1 VSVSVYELLELWWVV
16 PGGPALLGY
25 GLSLVGLTP
34 AQRAV
39 RVTARIV
46 EVGLPEH
53 GASKVPGIPVTVAFQ
68 DPGSGREF
76 VLPNAGKHGH
86 SVEAAWVGRELA
98 VRYPHGRP
106 DRFRVV
112 DDTGDEKNGRV
123 VPNCAVA
130 LLLVGLVVHA
140 TVAWGYPW
148 ALLGFGALLTVRTAT
163 GGDLRTVRTRGALL
177 SSAVAV
183 PARVVAVTK
192 DVYNDGEGNEIVN
205 HAPVVTFTTREGTHV
220 TVLSRDG
227 IPDPSRSLGRDLT
240 VHYAPDDLTVHTPDL
255 VSERRDRGVTIAM
268 IVILLIAGVAA
279 VVAGAVN
286 L

>member
-1 VSVSVYELLELWWVV
+1 M
-16 PGGPALLGY
+16 
-25 GLSLVGLTP
+25 
-34 AQRAV
+34 
-39 RVTARIV
+39 
-46 EVGLPEH
+46 
-53 GASKVPGIPVTVAFQ
+53 
-68 DPGSGREF
+68 
-76 VLPNAGKHGH
+76 
-86 SVEAAWVGRELA
+86 
-98 VRYPHGRP
+98 
-106 DRFRVV
+106 

-123 VPNCAVA
+123 VPNCTVA
-130 LLLVGLVVHA
+130 LLLVGLVVQA

-148 ALLGFGALLTVRTAT
+148 ALLGFGALLTVRTVT
-163 GGDLRTVRTRGALL
+163 GGDLRTVRTRDALL

-183 PARVVAVTK
+183 PAGVVAVTK
-192 DVYNDGEGNEIVN
+192 DVYKDGEGSEIVN

-240 VHYAPDDLTVHTPDL
+240 LHYAPDDLTVHTPDL
-255 VSERRDRGVTIAM
+255 AAERRDHEATIGM